1 MKNEIADK
9 NNEIIKSNLEIIE
22 LLKTLE
28 KVPPE
33 LVIMLLESHNNTL
46 DNFNSYIRIKH

>member
-1 MKNEIADK
+1 MKNEIGDK